1 MAKKTI
7 STRFAP
13 QNTVKNPQNKFNF
26 SSSPLLTPLA
36 RLLLGMMQIARAQA
50 ESSCEV
56 LAVPSATEAQA
67 AAVAAAWDRVMDV
80 DGSAAQSVQ
89 AAW

>member
-13 QNTVKNPQNKFNF
+13 QSTVKNLQNNVSF

-36 RLLLGMMQIARAQA
+36 LMLLGMVEMARAQA
-50 ESSCEV
+50 VRSYEV
-56 LAVPSATEAQA
+56 LAVPSSTEAHA
-67 AAVAAAWDRVMDV
+67 AAVAAAWDQVMDV
-80 DGSAAQSVQ
+80 DGSDPQSMQ

>member
-13 QNTVKNPQNKFNF
+13 QNTVKNPQNKFSF

-36 RLLLGMMQIARAQA
+36 RLLLGMVQMARAQA
-50 ESSCEV
+50 QRSYEV
-56 LAVPSATEAQA
+56 LADPSSTEAQA
-67 AAVAAAWDRVMDV
+67 AAVAAAWDRVMGV
-80 DGSAAQSVQ
+80 DGSAAQSMQ